1 LDIGIISG
9 FIKIHYMD
17 RRGSHIVNLQKCT
30 HGFVTALGDDF
41 AIAIELS
48 VMKATNECR
57 YNVTVIVIE
66 VVIGSE

>member
-1 LDIGIISG
+1 
-9 FIKIHYMD
+9 MD

-66 VVIGSE
+66 VVIGSG